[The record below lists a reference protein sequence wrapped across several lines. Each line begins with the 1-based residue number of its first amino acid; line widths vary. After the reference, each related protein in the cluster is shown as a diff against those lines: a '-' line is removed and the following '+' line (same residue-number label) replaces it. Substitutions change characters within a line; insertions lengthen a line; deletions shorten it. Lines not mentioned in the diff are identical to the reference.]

1 MSLIHLHGKMLTSRF
16 LNLLTGRFADPN
28 FVAGALAA
36 ASLLNSSSIPVTP
49 TSAADDDDDASADD
63 VVNF

>member
-1 MSLIHLHGKMLTSRF
+1 MLTSLF

-28 FVAGALAA
+28 FDAGALAA

-49 TSAADDDDDASADD
+49 ASPAGIPSDDDDDDD
-63 VVNF
+63 DEVSFWRWA